1 MRSRRRWRWS
11 GYTPLACDTPLARY
25 TPLLVARD
33 TPLLPQ
39 VVEARVQAF
48 LRLFRGT
55 LLLLDD
61 AEVKAQTESLAAQFT
76 DVDSRLDSQASR
88 LWGECAR
95 RRYDFERPWRSADK
109 VKLLTRDKLLA
120 FFDRHLAD
128 GSPTR
133 RQLSTHVYSQ
143 TIAPAAAELVVEP
156 IGEVFFDPP
165 PDMLVV

>member
-1 MRSRRRWRWS
+1 MR
-11 GYTPLACDTPLARY
+11 
-25 TPLLVARD
+25 
-33 TPLLPQ
+33 
-39 VVEARVQAF
+39 
-48 LRLFRGT
+48 
-55 LLLLDD
+55 
-61 AEVKAQTESLAAQFT
+61 AQTESLAAQFT
-76 DVDSRLDSQASR
+76 DVDSRLDSQANPNPNPSPNPKPKPKPNPNPNPKPKPKPNPNSNPNPNPNQAGR

-109 VKLLTRDKLLA
+109 VRRLTREKLLA

-143 TIAPAAAELVVEP
+143 AIAPKASELVVEP
-156 IGEVFFDPP
+156 VGDLFFDPP